1 MSRLRVAVV
10 GVGYLGAHHARI
22 YSEMPEVE
30 LVAVVDAD
38 MKQAQV
44 VAERHGCLAFS
55 QVAQLEG
62 RIDAASVVTPTST
75 HFAVADALLKQ
86 GVHLLLEK
94 PMTVTLAEADA
105 LIAAADQAGVTLQ
118 IGHIER
124 FNPGIRL
131 LMARAAGHPRFIE
144 SHRMGPFVKRGADVP
159 VVLDLM
165 IHDID
170 LALAFI
176 PSRVVEIRASGTPV
190 LTPHTDIA
198 NARIAFAN
206 GAVANL
212 TAGRVSQTRMRKMRF
227 FSPKEY
233 FSLDAIAQE
242 ITLCRVATKTAET
255 DDPGVVVEKIVVEK
269 GDDLHAELSAFIQT
283 ATTRSG
289 PVVSG
294 RDGRAALAVAIEVEA
309 QIHRGGIATDPTGFD
324 LPQRPA

>member
-22 YSEMPEVE
+22 YAEMPEVE
-30 LVAVVDAD
+30 LVGVVDAD
-38 MKQAQV
+38 MKQAQA

-55 QVAQLEG
+55 QVAQIEG

-105 LIAAADQAGVTLQ
+105 LIAAADQAGATLQ
-118 IGHIER
+118 VGHIER
-124 FNPGIRL
+124 FNPGVRL
-131 LMARAAGHPRFIE
+131 LMARGCRPRFIE
-144 SHRMGPFVKRGADVP
+144 NHRMGPFVKRGADVP

-176 PSRVVEIRASGTPV
+176 PSRVVEIRASGVSV
-190 LTPHTDIA
+190 LTPQTDIA
-198 NARIAFAN
+198 SARLAFAN

-212 TAGRVSQTRMRKMRF
+212 TASRVSQTRMRKMRF
-227 FSPKEY
+227 FSPQEY
-233 FSLDAIAQE
+233 ASLDAIAQE
-242 ITLCRVATKTAET
+242 ITLCRPATQTTET
-255 DDPGVVVEKIVVEK
+255 DNPGMVVEKIVVEK
-269 GDDLHAELSAFIQT
+269 GDALHAEISAFIQS
-283 ATTRSG
+283 ATTG
-289 PVVSG
+289 AAPVVSG
-294 RDGRAALAVAIEVEA
+294 RDGRTALAVAIEIEA
-309 QIHRGGIATDPTGFD
+309 QIRCGSDAWANGA
-324 LPQRPA
+324 

>member
-1 MSRLRVAVV
+1 MSRFGNRLRVAVV

-30 LVAVVDAD
+30 LVGVVDAD
-38 MKQAQV
+38 LERAQA

-55 QVAQLEG
+55 QVAALEG
-62 RIDAASVVTPTST
+62 RIDAASVVTTTIT
-75 HFAVADALLKQ
+75 HAVVADALLAQ

-105 LIAAADQAGVTLQ
+105 LIAAADQAGVILQ
-118 IGHIER
+118 IGHVER
-124 FNPGIRL
+124 FNPGVRA
-131 LMARAAGHPRFIE
+131 LMARAGRSRFIE
-144 SHRMGPFVKRGADVP
+144 SHRMGPFSKRGADVS

-176 PSRVVEIRASGTPV
+176 PSPVVEIRASGVSV

-212 TAGRVSQTRMRKMRF
+212 TASRVSQARMRKIRV
-227 FSPKEY
+227 FSPWEY

-242 ITLCRVATKTAET
+242 ITRCRPASRTAET
-255 DDPGVVVEKIVVEK
+255 DDPGMVVEKIVVEK
-269 GDDLHAELSAFIQT
+269 GEALRAEIVAFIQSV
-283 ATTRSG
+283 TTG
-289 PVVSG
+289 TPLAVSG
-294 RDGRAALAVAIEVEA
+294 RDGRAALAVAIEVES
-309 QIHRGGIATDPTGFD
+309 QIRLGQGDQAGGV
-324 LPQRPA
+324 